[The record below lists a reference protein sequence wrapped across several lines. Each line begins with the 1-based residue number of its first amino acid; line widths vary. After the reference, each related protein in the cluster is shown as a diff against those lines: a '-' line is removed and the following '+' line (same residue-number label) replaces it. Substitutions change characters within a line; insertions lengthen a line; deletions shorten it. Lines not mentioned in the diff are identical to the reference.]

1 MKPKTMLKTE
11 ARSNYSPVE
20 PPEGLITKVDTMY
33 RISLRG
39 EQAMVDFNTFERWWQ
54 HCRDFFANHQGRE
67 HELRIKPFL
76 DGLKAAH

>member
-1 MKPKTMLKTE
+1 
-11 ARSNYSPVE
+11 
-20 PPEGLITKVDTMY
+20 MY

-54 HCRDFFANHQGRE
+54 HCRDFFASHQGQE

-76 DGLKAAH
+76 DGLKTAH